1 MALST
6 FRRRIATG
14 GNLASFSDRQ
24 WSYLSLWAVKV
35 RASLNFQ
42 YYSSILLF
50 SSQLESLFDWQE
62 VLVICRQCPVS
73 DGTLNTN
80 ALLLGKGNI
89 FQPRFHA
96 IFLICI
102 NPNDAVRG
110 HRYWRWRGDASIVC
124 IGLYWIFNT
133 NQYGN
138 LEFNT
143 LTLYWLVLVCI
154 CLYLSVFVCIFIYYM
169 YVLVC
174 IAFSIR
180 VCIRLYWNLNTNQY
194 GNLEFNTLT
203 LYWLVL
209 VCICLSVFV
218 CIQYLNSVLS
228 LYWRHQYRL
237 IHTYNR

>member
-14 GNLASFSDRQ
+14 GNLASFPDRQ

-80 ALLLGKGNI
+80 ALLLGKGII
-89 FQPRFHA
+89 FFNLAFMQ
-96 IFLICI
+96 IFWFVSIQMMQSEGI
-102 NPNDAVRG
+102 YIDAGAGRLT
-110 HRYWRWRGDASIVC
+110 Y
-124 IGLYWIFNT
+124 LYWTVLNL
-133 NQYGN
+133 QYKPIRKFGIQY
-138 LEFNT
+138 T
-143 LTLYWLVLVCI
+143 HAVLACI
-154 CLYLSVFVCIFIYYM
+154 SLYLSVFVCIFIYYM

-203 LYWLVL
+203 LYWLVF
-209 VCICLSVFV
+209 VYICLYLSVFV
-218 CIQYLNSVLS
+218 CIFIY
-228 LYWRHQYRL
+228 
-237 IHTYNR
+237 